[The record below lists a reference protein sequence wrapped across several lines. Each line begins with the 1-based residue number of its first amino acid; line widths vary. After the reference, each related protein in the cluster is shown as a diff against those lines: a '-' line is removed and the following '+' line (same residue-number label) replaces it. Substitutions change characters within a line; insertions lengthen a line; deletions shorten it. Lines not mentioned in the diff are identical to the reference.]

1 MRKLLLA
8 LLCLLALPVAGQEL
22 SGLERSLDAAVERAM
37 ASGDAPGAVLLVG
50 RGDSILLHKAY
61 GYRDVETQDPLQ
73 VDDLFDLASLTKALV
88 TAPAVLM
95 LAQQGRLDLQAP
107 VSEYLEVDWRPC
119 PTVGQLLTH
128 HGGLP
133 PVPQQNGF
141 PKTLLKTTPVS
152 PPGERFVYSDTG
164 YLVLQDLVEKVS
176 GRGLDS
182 FYQSRIAAPLGITQA
197 RFRPEEPGCV
207 PTFGVSP
214 GKVHDPR
221 ASKMGGVAGH
231 AGLFGTALAVH
242 QELSRLEKILSPEFR
257 KLYFQEQAGGR
268 SYGLDVDTRFSSARG
283 DRFSPM
289 TSAGHTGFTGTSFW
303 WDRPTGWHVVLLTS
317 RLHPDNKGSSLAL
330 RREVA
335 TLVAEYALGKQVR
348 PGLDVWVEESVSQLD
363 DKKWGVVCNHT
374 TRDRFGRH
382 LLERLP
388 RLGFK
393 PERIFT
399 PEHGLFGTRDEKIEH
414 GVHEGLGV
422 PLYSLYGEDRRPRE
436 EWFQGLD
443 VLLFDLQD
451 VGVRYYTYISTLKYC
466 LETARK
472 TGVKVVVLDR
482 PNPLGGEVVD
492 GHLAEEFSFIGCDAL
507 PTVHGMTMG
516 EMARFLNRDVQAELE
531 VVPMQGW
538 HRSMI
543 WEDTGLPFLSPSPNL
558 AELESVRLYPIIGQI
573 EWCGVSVGRGT
584 RSPFRVFGAP
594 YIRDPE
600 ALALDLNREFRGE
613 LQFEPRFF
621 IPESSVFQGEVCGGV
636 EVTALKPLPRPAQ
649 LGLRLASLLD
659 RRYSPRF
666 ELEAMSRHLGRSQVR
681 KVMKAPV
688 QSELWR
694 DIRRDYLLY

>member
-8 LLCLLALPVAGQEL
+8 LLLFLALPVGGEEL
-22 SGLERSLDAAVERAM
+22 GALERSLDAAVGKAIAR
-37 ASGDAPGAVLLVG
+37 GDAPGAVILVG
-50 RGDSILLHKAY
+50 RGNDILLHKAY
-61 GYRDVETQDPLQ
+61 GYRDVKAQDGLQ
-73 VDDLFDLASLTKALV
+73 VDDMFDLASLTKALV
-88 TAPAVLM
+88 TAPAILM
-95 LAQQGRLDLQAP
+95 LAQEGRIDLQAP
-107 VSEYLEVDWRPC
+107 ISEYLKVDWATS
-119 PTVGQLLTH
+119 PTVAQLLTH

-133 PVPQQNGF
+133 PVPDEMGF
-141 PKTLLKTTPVS
+141 PETLLQTNLTL
-152 PPGERFVYSDTG
+152 PPGEKFVYSDTG
-164 YLVLQDLVEKVS
+164 FLVLQKLVEKVS
-176 GRGLDS
+176 GEGLDE
-182 FYQSRIAAPLGITQA
+182 FYQHRIAAPLKVEQA
-197 RFRPEEPGCV
+197 RFRPEASRCV
-207 PTFGVSP
+207 PTFGVP
-214 GKVHDPR
+214 TGKVHDPR
-221 ASKMGGVAGH
+221 ALKMGGVAGH

-242 QELSRLEKILSPEFR
+242 RQLSRLEKILSPESR
-257 KLYFQEQAGGR
+257 RLYFQEQAGGR

-283 DRFSPM
+283 DRFSPL

-303 WDRPTGWHVVLLTS
+303 WDRPTGCHVILLTS
-317 RLHPDNKGSSLAL
+317 RLHPDNEGSSTTL

-363 DKKWGVVCNHT
+363 GKKWGVVCNHT

-492 GHLAEEFSFIGCDAL
+492 GHLAEVFSFIGCDAL

-516 EMARFLNRDVQAELE
+516 EMARFLNRDIHAELR
-531 VVPMQGW
+531 VVPMKGW
-538 HRSMI
+538 RRSMV

-558 AELESVRLYPIIGQI
+558 AELESVKLYPVIGQI
-573 EWCGVSVGRGT
+573 EWCRLSVGRGT
-584 RSPFRVFGAP
+584 NSPFRIFGAP
-594 YIRDPE
+594 YINDPE
-600 ALALDLNREFRGE
+600 ALAHDLNQKFEGA
-613 LQFEPRFF
+613 LKFEPRFF
-621 IPESSVFQGEVCGGV
+621 IPQSSVFQGELCGGV
-636 EVTALKPLPRPAQ
+636 EVSSLKPLDHPAQ
-649 LGLRLASLLD
+649 LGLRLSALLD
-659 RRYSPRF
+659 ERYAPQF
-666 ELEAMSRHLGRSQVR
+666 ELEAMSGHLGRSQVR
-681 KVMKAPV
+681 EVLKIPMET
-688 QSELWR
+688 ELWR
-694 DIRRDYLLY
+694 DIRRQYLLY